1 MNVSMLS
8 TPVLLLDETRLASN
22 LARVRAAVA
31 AHAGVQLRAH
41 LKTVK
46 SIEIAERILR
56 AAGGAAVSTLREAEY
71 FLAGGVT
78 NLLYAVSITPDKFA
92 RVGDLVAAGANM
104 TVVLDDMEI
113 ADSVA
118 RWFTAARKHIHVLM
132 EIDCDGHRCGVDP
145 ESSELISI
153 ARVLDRA
160 SGVDLAGVM
169 THAGASYECKTIP
182 DIIAMAE
189 RERSCAVR
197 AARRIRDAGI
207 ACANVS
213 IGSTPTILLA
223 RTLDGVTEAR
233 VGVAFFNDL
242 TMVGLGVCAAQD
254 IALSVLAT
262 VIGHQ
267 VNRQQLIVDAGW
279 TALSSD
285 RGHASQ
291 RVFEGY
297 GVVADSQ
304 GRVVGDLGV
313 VATNQEHGIIAS
325 ASGVALEF
333 ERFPIGSRVRILP
346 NHACATAAAFAEYH
360 VHGSDGRILTRWQRC
375 SGW

>member
-1 MNVSMLS
+1 MNVSMLP
-8 TPVLLLDETRLASN
+8 TPALLLDETRLASN
-22 LARVRAAVA
+22 LAHVRAAIA
-31 AHAGVQLRAH
+31 AHTGVQLRAH

-56 AAGGAAVSTLREAEY
+56 AEGGAAVSTLREAEY

-78 NLLYAVSITPDKFA
+78 NLLYAVGITPDKFE
-92 RVGDLVAAGANM
+92 RVGHLVAAGANM
-104 TVVLDDMEI
+104 TVVLDDIEI

-118 RWFTAARKHIHVLM
+118 RWFTAAHKYIRVLI

-160 SGVDLAGVM
+160 TGVDLAGVM
-169 THAGASYECKTIP
+169 THAGASYECTTIP

-197 AARRIRDAGI
+197 AACRIRDAGI

-213 IGSTPTILLA
+213 IGSTPTILFA

-242 TMVGLGVCAAQD
+242 TMVGLGVCASQD

-285 RGHASQ
+285 RGQASQ

-325 ASGVALEF
+325 ASGAALEF

-346 NHACATAAAFAEYH
+346 NHACATAAAFTEYH